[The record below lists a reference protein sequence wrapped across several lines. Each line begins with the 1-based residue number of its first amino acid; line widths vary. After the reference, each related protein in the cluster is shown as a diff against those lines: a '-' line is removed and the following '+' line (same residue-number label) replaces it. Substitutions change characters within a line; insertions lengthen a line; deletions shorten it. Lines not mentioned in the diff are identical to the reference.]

1 MIDQIYPPYY
11 DNQEPTWMRLVRE
24 EKEKRENKINSLTD
38 ETIEDN
44 TDRLSLM
51 FPNISKDLLKGEIKR
66 MILQYKEDLY
76 ELQNLNT

>member
-51 FPNISKDLLKGEIKR
+51 FPNISKDLLKGEITR
-66 MILQYKEDLY
+66 MINQYKEDL
-76 ELQNLNT
+76 LNL